1 MAAAMPPISRSR
13 LNRLTRDIPLLVKW
27 GIALALGGFVIAW
40 VLVKVI
46 ERTPQEQLAW
56 LIQREGGNAALED
69 YQELV
74 SNLEN
79 LDRLAESGATSLPKG
94 LRPLALWLHRFG
106 DHASGV
112 DDEVLR
118 TGALEHALLAIS
130 KSDVTTDEKA
140 MLADY
145 MTGRL
150 SVDMEAVVSSM
161 QKVQA
166 LAELDPAPPLAH
178 ELMGYLYLADSELE
192 PALSAFMTEGRDA
205 EASHSRDKAW
215 SVALTLRDKS
225 TLQKLWSMEEYRERL
240 SIRDREV
247 AGAIM
252 GNLWLQWTGIL
263 HRQWESVS
271 LPVVAVSLLAAAL
284 WYVLLVRSGK
294 RTSLRWVWPALPV
307 LAGVASIWPT
317 LLLLNYQTN
326 EMGLQETNIFPDDLY
341 VNILGTGLREEA
353 AKLLLFVPFLPWLL
367 NRRDAGLAVLT
378 GGFVGL
384 GFSLEENVDYISR
397 GSDAWGRLLTANFLH
412 LALTAMTGH
421 ALYLML
427 RTRFQAAGHFAM
439 IFVMA
444 VVLHGFYN
452 WAPEASARLQYGQ
465 DLDMISLILLAVLA
479 NQFYE
484 LLSQTLEPY
493 NGTISVVSVF
503 ILGSGVLV
511 GLGFIS
517 TALAVDAVEAVSAF
531 GMSATG
537 LIPIAIFHVRKIGRW

>member
-1 MAAAMPPISRSR
+1 MPTISRSR
-13 LNRLTRDIPLLVKW
+13 LHRLTRDIPLLVKW
-27 GIALALGGFVIAW
+27 GVGLALGGFLIAW
-40 VLVKVI
+40 LLVKI
-46 ERTPQEQLAW
+46 IDRTPEEQLAY
-56 LIQREGGNAALED
+56 LIQREGGSAALDE
-69 YQELV
+69 YRELIT
-74 SNLEN
+74 NLQN
-79 LDRLAESGATSLPKG
+79 LDRLAESGATSLPQG

-130 KSDVTTDEKA
+130 KSDVSTDEKA
-140 MLADY
+140 ILTDY
-145 MTGRL
+145 MIGRL
-150 SVDMEAVVSSM
+150 SVDAEAVVSSTE
-161 QKVQA
+161 KVRA
-166 LAELDPAPPLAH
+166 LAELDPAPQLAN

-192 PALSAFMTEGRDA
+192 PALAAFMAEGRDPA
-205 EASHSRDKAW
+205 ASHSRDKAW
-215 SVALTLRDKS
+215 SVALTLRDKAV
-225 TLQKLWSMEEYRERL
+225 LQKLWSIPEYREQL
-240 SIRDREV
+240 SIRDREA

-271 LPVVAVSLLAAAL
+271 LPVLAISALAAAL
-284 WYVLLVRSGK
+284 WYVLLVRAGK
-294 RTSLRWVWPALPV
+294 RTPLRWVWPALPV

-317 LLLLNYQTN
+317 LLVLNYQTN
-326 EMGLQETNIFPDDLY
+326 EMGLMETSVFPEDLY
-341 VNILGTGLREEA
+341 VNILGTGLREES

-367 NRRDAGLAVLT
+367 KRRDAGLAALT
-378 GGFVGL
+378 GGFIGL

-412 LALTAMTGH
+412 IALTAITGH

-427 RTRFQAAGHFAM
+427 RTRFQAAAHFAM
-439 IFVMA
+439 IFMMA

-465 DLDMISLILLAVLA
+465 DLDLISLILLALLA
-479 NQFYE
+479 NQFYG
-484 LLSQTLEPY
+484 LLTQTLEPY
-493 NGTISVVSVF
+493 NGSVSVVSVF
-503 ILGSGVLV
+503 ILGSGLLV

-517 TALAVDAVEAVSAF
+517 TALAVDSTEALSAF

-537 LIPIAIFHVRKIGRW
+537 LIPIAVFHVRKIGRW